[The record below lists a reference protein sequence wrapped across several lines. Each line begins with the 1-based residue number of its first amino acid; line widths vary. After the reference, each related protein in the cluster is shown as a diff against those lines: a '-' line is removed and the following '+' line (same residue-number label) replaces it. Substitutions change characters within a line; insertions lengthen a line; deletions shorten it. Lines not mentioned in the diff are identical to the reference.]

1 LVVSKQHFIFA
12 VANQNKVQWKTAS
25 KLPRLKPVHGY
36 CKKEAPSLGPLGGG
50 GIFAILEAARCGF

>member
-1 LVVSKQHFIFA
+1 MMFECFNCINVTEVSEDEFLKAII
-12 VANQNKVQWKTAS
+12 S
-25 KLPRLKPVHGY
+25 GESRLHGY